1 MMAKLLT
8 FCVVCWVL
16 TVTGCRGGGVSRSQC
31 DSQLDCDHHI
41 TYWQNAINVIVQAN
55 FPDEKF
61 NAVVHYKDFKNAWV
75 TTGRNINITAPLLD
89 TLDFR
94 QTVAV
99 AAHEIAH
106 LKIGSSDHLE
116 VDRVGFDYLIKA
128 GMNKK
133 DFLPTLYWMQKY
145 CLDNHDDSCSNYFTY
160 LERIEQI
167 ESSLSATD
175 WRLVLPDLEK
185 LLKMS
190 EKTDKGREKI
200 KKLKPKKL
208 KLRAQT
214 EF

>member
-75 TTGRNINITAPLLD
+75 TDGRNVNITASLLD
-89 TLDFR
+89 TLDFE
-94 QTVAV
+94 QIVVV

-106 LKIGSSDHLE
+106 LKSGRSNHLE
-116 VDRVGFDYLIKA
+116 VDQKGVDYLMKA
-128 GMNKK
+128 GMHKEN
-133 DFLPTLYWMQKY
+133 FLTLLYWMQGY
-145 CLDNHDDSCSNYFTY
+145 CLDNHDDSCSSYLTY
-160 LERIEQI
+160 LARIEQI
-167 ESSLSATD
+167 ENSMGTTNWSLA
-175 WRLVLPDLEK
+175 LPELEK
-185 LLKMS
+185 LLKIDEES
-190 EKTDKGREKI
+190 TEA
-200 KKLKPKKL
+200 KP
-208 KLRAQT
+208 
-214 EF
+214 